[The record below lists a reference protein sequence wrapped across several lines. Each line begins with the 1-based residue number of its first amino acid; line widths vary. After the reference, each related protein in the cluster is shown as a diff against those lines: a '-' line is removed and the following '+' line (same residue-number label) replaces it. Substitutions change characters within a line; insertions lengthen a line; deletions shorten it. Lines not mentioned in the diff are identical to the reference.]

1 MGVCCDILWQFNVGN
16 LEIILCIVGSMGAY
30 KQSMDGVVLVR
41 WPARDLSFYSIIRG
55 EQNLTPSYQ
64 ETIV

>member
-1 MGVCCDILWQFNVGN
+1 
-16 LEIILCIVGSMGAY
+16 MGAY
-30 KQSMDGVVLVR
+30 KQSMVGAGLVR
-41 WPARDLSFYSIIRG
+41 WPARDLIFYSIIRG